1 MTKQEIIEI
10 INNAVPRIDKN
21 IFGET
26 GKNMI
31 GSNQFRELAALCRHA
46 ECFEEIEMLIRYNE
60 SKAISE
66 NKGQIERNSWAA
78 LMKSE
83 KESFA
88 DIVVECMN
96 SIKEASGDDETQC
109 LKNLSLFFG
118 YFYWNARIWA
128 VENKLRN
135 SQTTANNSRNA
146 SNTGYNRS
154 INSHFDRQ
162 RNYNNNDRHGR

>member
-1 MTKQEIIEI
+1 MTKQEIIKKI
-10 INNAVPRIDKN
+10 SDAVPRIDKK

-31 GSNQFRELAALCRHA
+31 GSNQFRELAVLCRHA

-66 NKGQIERNSWAA
+66 NRGQVERNSWAA
-78 LMKSE
+78 LMKNE

-96 SIKEASGDDETQC
+96 SIKEESGNDETQC

-128 VENKLRN
+128 SENKLGI
-135 SQTTANNSRNA
+135 SQTTANNSRNGG
-146 SNTGYNRS
+146 NTGYNR
-154 INSHFDRQ
+154 N
-162 RNYNNNDRHGR
+162 NNNDLRGRK